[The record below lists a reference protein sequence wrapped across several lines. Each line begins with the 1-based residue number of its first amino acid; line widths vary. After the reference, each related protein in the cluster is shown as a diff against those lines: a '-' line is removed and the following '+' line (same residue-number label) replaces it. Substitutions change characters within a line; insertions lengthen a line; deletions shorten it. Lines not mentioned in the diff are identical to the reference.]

1 MYLHMLWLLEVSVF
15 SSLFWYV
22 SDWWECADIVRYMNV
37 SFCICEGWSLI
48 SVGRGTIDVSV
59 SVAQIQFLKVC
70 EATNPIENFTGSLG
84 AHISVYVL
92 VQMGSVEN
100 KGTFYRRLPL
110 VVENGN
116 LQFSFVL
123 QSWCPYIHLCLLL
136 PLCLCYGIDDIG
148 TESLLIKI

>member
-1 MYLHMLWLLEVSVF
+1 MKFNFRRQGNHR
-15 SSLFWYV
+15 
-22 SDWWECADIVRYMNV
+22 CK
-37 SFCICEGWSLI
+37 CICCTDTVLE
-48 SVGRGTIDVSV
+48 
-59 SVAQIQFLKVC
+59 VC

-116 LQFSFVL
+116 LPFSFVL